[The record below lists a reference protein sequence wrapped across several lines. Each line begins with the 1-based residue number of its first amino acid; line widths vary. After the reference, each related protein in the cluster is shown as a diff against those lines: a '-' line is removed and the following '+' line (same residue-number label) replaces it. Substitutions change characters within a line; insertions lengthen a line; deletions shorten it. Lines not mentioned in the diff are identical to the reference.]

1 MEHKKT
7 DLILLFITRITRL
20 FAYGFLSVTLALYLA
35 EIGLDVKEIG
45 LLFTLT
51 LAGDSVISL
60 WITTSA
66 DYRGRRL
73 MLILGAVLMIMAGTV
88 FTMTRNQI
96 FLILAAIVG
105 VISPSG
111 YETGPFLRTGSA
123 HTTCL

>member
-1 MEHKKT
+1 MRIMLMEHKKT

-51 LAGDSVISL
+51 LIGDSVISL

-66 DYRGRRL
+66 DYRGRRR
-73 MLILGAVLMIMAGTV
+73 MLILGAVLMIMAGLV
-88 FTMTRNQI
+88 FTMTKKPA
-96 FLILAAIVG
+96 FLIYTSIVW
-105 VISPSG
+105 VLLHSG
-111 YETGPFLRTGSA
+111 
-123 HTTCL
+123 